1 MTKKPTKSPPPSKS
15 KSFFRTEVEQR
26 AVLAKRK
33 RREAALIAKLEG
45 ILDKMERE
53 EAKAKAQAMAEA
65 KAYNFSL
72 EETRALILDVVEG
85 PRQQDN
91 TRSAPAWLKRR
102 RVRRVRIRGKL
113 ALELS
118 QMLRSA

>member
-1 MTKKPTKSPPPSKS
+1 M
-15 KSFFRTEVEQR
+15 EQR

-102 RVRRVRIRGKL
+102 RVRRVRIRGKF